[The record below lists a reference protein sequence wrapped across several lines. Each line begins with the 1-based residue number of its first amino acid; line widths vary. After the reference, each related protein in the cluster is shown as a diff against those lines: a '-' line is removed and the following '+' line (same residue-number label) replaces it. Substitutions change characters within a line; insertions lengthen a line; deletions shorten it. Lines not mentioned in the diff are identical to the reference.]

1 MERGRQD
8 FLDSAVTELTAAVAD
23 AAGSSPYGTDLAGAL
38 QAALRATAEDDIDH
52 IVLVLGNGGVSR
64 SASGIDL
71 VSPPVSPATADAVAA
86 SVELPVPEDG
96 KRLDV
101 HVTILG
107 VGRFDGDTHPP
118 EPTFTNGVT
127 AFWRSLCDRITAEVT
142 DGRCEVPT

>member
-8 FLDSAVTELTAAVAD
+8 LSRLSGHRAHRRRRRCRWEQPVRHRF
-23 AAGSSPYGTDLAGAL
+23 AGAL
-38 QAALRATAEDDIDH
+38 QATLRATAEDDIDH
-52 IVLVLGNGGVSR
+52 IVLVLGNGGVSQ

-86 SVELPVPEDG
+86 SVELPVPEDE
-96 KRLDV
+96 RLDV